1 MTDKIVIS
9 EYTRTPIG
17 SFNGLLSSI
26 AATKLGAFVIEEI
39 LNKSNIN
46 SDLVDEVIMG
56 NVLSSG
62 LGQAPARQA
71 AIYGGLPNSVECT
84 TINKM
89 CGSGLKSIML
99 AQQIINSGDSKVI
112 IAGGMENMSLAPHII
127 PNSRDGIR
135 LGHGRIID
143 TMVKDGLWDAYGE
156 KHMGSCAEICA
167 QEYKFSREEQ
177 DKFTIS
183 SYNKSQDALNKGLF
197 DREITLIKYK
207 NKKGQEIIVKQD
219 EEPFR
224 VDFNK
229 ISLLKPVFDKNGTIT
244 AANASTIND
253 GAAAVLV
260 SSEEF
265 ALKNGLPIKSQV
277 IAQASCAQKPE
288 MFTTA
293 PIMAIKKVLKKAE
306 LSIDE
311 IDLFEINEAF
321 SVVVM
326 AAIEELKLDSEKV
339 NIFGG
344 AVSLGHPIGASG
356 TRIVCTLLNA
366 MEYRKARYGLAAI
379 CIGGGEASA
388 VIFERVD

>member
-1 MTDKIVIS
+1 MIPVFSQKD
-9 EYTRTPIG
+9 
-17 SFNGLLSSI
+17 
-26 AATKLGAFVIEEI
+26 AFA
-39 LNKSNIN
+39 L
-46 SDLVDEVIMG
+46 
-56 NVLSSG
+56 
-62 LGQAPARQA
+62 
-71 AIYGGLPNSVECT
+71 
-84 TINKM
+84 
-89 CGSGLKSIML
+89 
-99 AQQIINSGDSKVI
+99 
-112 IAGGMENMSLAPHII
+112 
-127 PNSRDGIR
+127 
-135 LGHGRIID
+135 
-143 TMVKDGLWDAYGE
+143 
-156 KHMGSCAEICA
+156 
-167 QEYKFSREEQ
+167 

-207 NKKGQEIIVKQD
+207 NRKGKEIIVKQD

-260 SSEEF
+260 SNEEF
-265 ALKNGLPIKSQV
+265 ALKNGLPIKSQI
-277 IAQASCAQKPE
+277 IAQASSAQKPE

-326 AAIEELKLDSEKV
+326 AAIKELKLDSEKV

>member
-1 MTDKIVIS
+1 MTDKVVIS

-39 LNKSNIN
+39 LNKSIIK

-56 NVLSSG
+56 NVLSAG

-99 AQQIINSGDSKVI
+99 AQQIIISGDSKVI
-112 IAGGMENMSLAPHII
+112 IAGGMENMSQAPHII
-127 PNSRDGIR
+127 PNSRGGIR

-197 DREITLIKYK
+197 DREITVIKYK
-207 NKKGQEIIVKQD
+207 NNKGKDIIVKQD

-265 ALKNGLPIKSQV
+265 ALKNGLPIKSKV

-306 LSIDE
+306 LSIEE

-356 TRIVCTLLNA
+356 ARIVCTLLNA
-366 MEYRKARYGLAAI
+366 MEYKKARYGLATI

>member
-1 MTDKIVIS
+1 MKDKIVIS

-39 LNKSNIN
+39 LNKSNIK

-56 NVLSSG
+56 NVLSAG

-112 IAGGMENMSLAPHII
+112 IAGGMENMSQAPHII
-127 PNSRDGIR
+127 PNSRGGIR

-167 QEYKFSREEQ
+167 QKYKFSREEQ

-197 DREITLIKYK
+197 DREVTLIKYK
-207 NKKGQEIIVKQD
+207 NKKGKEIIVKQD

-265 ALKNGLPIKSQV
+265 ALKNGLPIKSQI
-277 IAQASCAQKPE
+277 IAQASSAQKPE

-293 PIMAIKKVLKKAE
+293 PIMAIKKVLKKKD
-306 LSIDE
+306 I
-311 IDLFEINEAF
+311 I
-321 SVVVM
+321 
-326 AAIEELKLDSEKV
+326 
-339 NIFGG
+339 
-344 AVSLGHPIGASG
+344 
-356 TRIVCTLLNA
+356 LL
-366 MEYRKARYGLAAI
+366 
-379 CIGGGEASA
+379 
-388 VIFERVD
+388 

>member
-1 MTDKIVIS
+1 MKDKIVIS

-39 LNKSNIN
+39 LNKSNIK

-56 NVLSSG
+56 NVLSAG

-112 IAGGMENMSLAPHII
+112 IAGGMENMSQAPHII
-127 PNSRDGIR
+127 PNSRGGIR

-167 QEYKFSREEQ
+167 QKYKFSREEQ

-197 DREITLIKYK
+197 DREVTLIKYK
-207 NKKGQEIIVKQD
+207 NKKGKEIIVKQD

-265 ALKNGLPIKSQV
+265 ALKNGLPIKSQI
-277 IAQASCAQKPE
+277 IAQASSAQKPE

-326 AAIEELKLDSEKV
+326 AAIKELKLDSEKV

-356 TRIVCTLLNA
+356 ARIVCTLLNA